1 MRSVMEGAFMGARNS
16 VGVSYTG
23 WRATWMCL
31 VITRLWGCVSCPR
44 KATGSI
50 FLLYSIA
57 ALAPCA
63 PVCSLLLSEAF
74 RLETSQPH
82 EEIAIFNPM
91 TLMARSLA
99 KVPFE
104 SLNTMR
110 CPSRLR
116 LG

>member
-31 VITRLWGCVSCPR
+31 VTKRLWGCVSCPG
-44 KATGSI
+44 KAAGSI
-50 FLLYSIA
+50 FLRYSIA

-63 PVCSLLLSEAF
+63 PLRSLLLAEAY
-74 RLETSQPH
+74 RRETSQPYG
-82 EEIAIFNPM
+82 EIAIFNSM
-91 TLMARSLA
+91 TLMAQNPA

-110 CPSRLR
+110 YPSR
-116 LG
+116 